1 MPYNS
6 LVDFVQVLTKEGELR
21 RILYPVKAELEV
33 TEIADRVMKGGGPAL
48 LFENVVGKKMPGLMN
63 AFGSQ
68 KRMALALGVT
78 DVEETA
84 RRVERRVHSEPAKS
98 IKEDPI

>member
-33 TEIADRVMKGGGPAL
+33 TEIADRVVKAGGPAL
-48 LFENVVGKKMPGLMN
+48 LFENVVGGKLPVLIN
-63 AFGSQ
+63 AYGSQ
-68 KRMALALGVT
+68 KRMALAVGCT
-78 DVEETA
+78 DVAETA
-84 RRVERRVHSEPAKS
+84 AEAENVVESKPRKPF
-98 IKEDPI
+98 KEKP